1 MEEYEEKE
9 ESERKR
15 ENKILKHFNFL
26 NDENNLAKIYGEYNF
41 EKEKKKLT
49 EIWENIIKYIY
60 EEISHSLTLSLKDIK
75 SLSII
80 NGHEPKG
87 LDNILKY
94 LRANLKYITKEDIKS
109 NEFYEKNFPEIYP
122 PAPQSYWSYIPF
134 MNLINCRESK
144 DENNDCE
151 YIRKDI
157 SYNDDIPE
165 NSILFNYEIL
175 NTHCEALLMILN
187 KILLENDQ
195 EIIKKDIALRN
206 IRENYSD
213 NSKEG
218 NIKLRYGTQNF
229 EEVIYFLQKTK
240 KIIIF
245 EIEFKDKK
253 YEFIK
258 IVKNNENS
266 VNEKDKKI
274 AKILINIDEEER
286 RCKIIEEYIR
296 KCLIMAKKNL
306 KDNKRD
312 KAKKLIIKRNS
323 IQKYLEER
331 KKVVKSL
338 ENKINDIQN
347 GNYNDEEEE
356 KDNKKD
362 EFDKIFQKIDRNF
375 KIEKLERNDYE
386 NEEINLE
393 LEKIIKEVSENKIS
407 KNNMKYFDY

>member
-9 ESERKR
+9 ESDRKR

-26 NDENNLAKIYGEYNF
+26 NNENNLEKVYGDYNF

-49 EIWENIIKYIY
+49 EIWENITKYIY

-75 SLSII
+75 TLSII

-109 NEFYEKNFPEIYP
+109 DEFYEKNFPELYP
-122 PAPQSYWSYIPF
+122 PAQQSYWSYLPF
-134 MNLINCRESK
+134 MNLLNCKEWK
-144 DENNDCE
+144 DENNKNNDSE

-175 NTHCEALLMILN
+175 NTHCEALIMILN

-206 IRENYSD
+206 IREDYSD

-229 EEVIYFLQKTK
+229 EDVIYFLQKTK

-245 EIEFKDKK
+245 EIEFKDQK

-258 IVKNNENS
+258 IVKNNDDS
-266 VNEKDKKI
+266 VNEKDKNI
-274 AKILINIDEEER
+274 AKILINIDEKER
-286 RCKIIEEYIR
+286 RCKIIEEYI
-296 KCLIMAKKNL
+296 KICLTMAKINL
-306 KDNKRD
+306 RDNKKD

-347 GNYNDEEEE
+347 GANYNEEEE
-356 KDNKKD
+356 EDNNKDK
-362 EFDKIFQKIDRNF
+362 FDKMFKKIDKNF
-375 KIEKLERNDYE
+375 SIEELERNDYE
-386 NEEINLE
+386 NEEINSE
-393 LEKIIKEVSENKIS
+393 LEKIIKEVSEK
-407 KNNMKYFDY
+407 KKF

>member
-1 MEEYEEKE
+1 MKEYEEKE
-9 ESERKR
+9 ESENERDRER

-26 NDENNLAKIYGEYNF
+26 NDENKFKTIYDEYNF
-41 EKEKKKLT
+41 EKKKKKLT
-49 EIWENIIKYIY
+49 EIWENITKYIY
-60 EEISHSLTLSLKDIK
+60 EEISHSLTLSLTDIK

-80 NGHEPKG
+80 HGHEPKG
-87 LDNILKY
+87 LINILKY
-94 LRANLKYITKEDIKS
+94 LRANLKYITEEDIKS
-109 NEFYEKNFPEIYP
+109 NEFYEKNFLEIYP

-144 DENNDCE
+144 DEKNDSE

-175 NTHCEALLMILN
+175 NTHCEALIMILN
-187 KILLENDQ
+187 KILLENGQ
-195 EIIKKDIALRN
+195 KIIRKDIAIRN
-206 IRENYSD
+206 IREDYSD

-218 NIKLRYGTQNF
+218 NIKLRYGMQNF

-245 EIEFKDKK
+245 EIEFKEQK

-258 IVKNNENS
+258 IVKNNDDS

-274 AKILINIDEEER
+274 AKILISIEEIER
-286 RCKIIEEYIR
+286 RCKIIQDYII
-296 KCLIMAKKNL
+296 KCLIMAKINL
-306 KDNKRD
+306 KDNKRE
-312 KAKKLIIKRNS
+312 KAKKFIIKHNN

-356 KDNKKD
+356 KDNKKNK
-362 EFDKIFQKIDRNF
+362 FDNIFQKIDNNF

-393 LEKIIKEVSENKIS
+393 LEKIIKEVSEN
-407 KNNMKYFDY
+407 

>member
-1 MEEYEEKE
+1 MKEYEEKE
-9 ESERKR
+9 ETER

-26 NDENNLAKIYGEYNF
+26 NDENNLKKIYDEYNF

-49 EIWENIIKYIY
+49 EIWENITKYIY
-60 EEISHSLTLSLKDIK
+60 EEISHSLALSLKDIK

-80 NGHEPKG
+80 HGHEPKG
-87 LDNILKY
+87 LNNILKY
-94 LRANLKYITKEDIKS
+94 LRANLKYITKEDIKN

-122 PAPQSYWSYIPF
+122 PTPQSYWSYLPF
-134 MNLINCRESK
+134 MNILNCKEGK
-144 DENNDCE
+144 DENNDSE

-165 NSILFNYEIL
+165 NSILFNYEIF
-175 NTHCEALLMILN
+175 NTHCEALIMILN
-187 KILLENDQ
+187 KILLENGQ
-195 EIIKKDIALRN
+195 EIIRKDIALRN
-206 IRENYSD
+206 IREDYSD

-218 NIKLRYGTQNF
+218 NIKLRYGMQNF

-245 EIEFKDKK
+245 EIEFKDQK

-258 IVKNNENS
+258 ILKNNNDS

-274 AKILINIDEEER
+274 SKILISIEEIER
-286 RCKIIEEYIR
+286 RCKIIQDYII
-296 KCLIMAKKNL
+296 KCLIMAKINL

-312 KAKKLIIKRNS
+312 KAKKLIIKHNS

-331 KKVVKSL
+331 KNVVKSL
-338 ENKINDIQN
+338 ENKKIDIQN

-356 KDNKKD
+356 KDNQKD
-362 EFDKIFQKIDRNF
+362 KFDKIFEKIDSNF

-407 KNNMKYFDY
+407 KNNMKDFDY